1 MSPTMPFPTLP
12 FPLYLVGFSQTV
24 QELAVQPFPHARL
37 LPLLQTPPAAHPRAA
52 AHLLGQSISQ
62 GMPLFSTKIMPVRA
76 ARSSMRGLPPL
87 DLGGSS
93 GNSGSITSQSS
104 SVTSSLAIPSHYPL
118 PSFVRRT

>member
-87 DLGGSS
+87 DLGGSWA
-93 GNSGSITSQSS
+93 T
-104 SVTSSLAIPSHYPL
+104 VDRSLPK
-118 PSFVRRT
+118 VRL